1 MLKDDVLSEIG
12 KRIKAE
18 RVKRG
23 MNLQE
28 VADLAGVTAGL
39 LSKIENF
46 RTVPSLPV
54 LLNIS
59 KSLQVNMYDLVE
71 NIENDRDIPFLLVK
85 KAERVIEEREDS
97 VGLIY
102 ESLVHQD
109 IANINFRANI
119 VKVKPHVTREPL
131 STDAMEL
138 IYVISGS
145 VTYGFKNKEV
155 TLEEGDSLYFDGSFA
170 HSLRNNAE
178 TTAVLFKVYLMN
190 LSSR

>member
-138 IYVISGS
+138 IYVICGS

-155 TLEEGDSLYFDGSFA
+155 TLEEGDSLYFDGAFA

-178 TTAVLFKVYLMN
+178 TTA
-190 LSSR
+190 

>member
-85 KAERVIEEREDS
+85 KEERVIEEREDS

-119 VKVKPHVTREPL
+119 VKVQ
-131 STDAMEL
+131 
-138 IYVISGS
+138 
-145 VTYGFKNKEV
+145 
-155 TLEEGDSLYFDGSFA
+155 
-170 HSLRNNAE
+170 
-178 TTAVLFKVYLMN
+178 
-190 LSSR
+190 